1 MVGPKQEER
10 LTWGRK
16 SPTGSNTMNT
26 IRLSAM
32 AALGFALVTGNA
44 LAQTLTPAPPS
55 NPLSAPVA
63 PLQSQITS
71 PLPPTGTTI
80 IQPIPLIP
88 PQLPAAASG
97 FTSCAINCDTVA
109 MNCQNSCIPTTAVT
123 LANPAGAG
131 SSGACNLS
139 CTSQQLACKQRC
151 GPGQ

>member
-71 PLPPTGTTI
+71 PLPPTGTTK
-80 IQPIPLIP
+80 IQPIPLTP
-88 PQLPAAASG
+88 PQYPAAATAFPS
-97 FTSCAINCDTVA
+97 SAINSDT
-109 MNCQNSCIPTTAVT
+109 
-123 LANPAGAG
+123 
-131 SSGACNLS
+131 
-139 CTSQQLACKQRC
+139 
-151 GPGQ
+151 